1 MESITKIY
9 LGGFLVAVLISVLLT
24 VRYIKST
31 KNQDNYSP
39 RGTQE
44 HRKYET
50 RENFNPPVVA
60 DANILYTDS
69 NGNLGSTSDIGINY
83 LTVSKGTKLSGS
95 CTINGGTITDT
106 LNATTSISSP
116 TINATTSIS
125 SPTINATT
133 SISSPTINA
142 TTTLNAGSVQQGGN
156 VLVPTGVITMWNGS
170 SNSVPAGWGLCN
182 GGNGTPNLSGRFIV
196 GVGSNGTNS
205 YNFGDIGGTDSVKLT
220 IAEMPSHS
228 HSYSATVRG
237 NEDGSNRWTL
247 ANSGTSDTNSAGGD
261 QPHENRPTYFALC
274 YIMKL

>member
-1 MESITKIY
+1 MVSITKIY

-116 TINATTSIS
+116 TINATT
-125 SPTINATT
+125 
-133 SISSPTINA
+133 
-142 TTTLNAGSVQQGGN
+142 TLNAGSVKQGGN

-205 YNFGDIGGTDSVKLT
+205 YNFGDIGGKDSVKLT